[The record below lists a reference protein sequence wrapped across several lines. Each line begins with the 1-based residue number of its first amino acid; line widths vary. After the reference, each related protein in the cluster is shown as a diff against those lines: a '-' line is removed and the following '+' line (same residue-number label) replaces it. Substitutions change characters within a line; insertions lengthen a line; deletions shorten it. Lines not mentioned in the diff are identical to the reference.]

1 MDKEAVVRIYNGIL
15 LSHEKEH
22 ISVSS
27 NKVDEPKE
35 QTQNLAETKEKKCS
49 STRPY
54 IVRGDD

>member
-1 MDKEAVVRIYNGIL
+1 MVLIRNGIL